1 MRRIALLLLPAALLL
16 AVACGEEETTPGPA
30 VTTEA
35 KATVTTEPL
44 APTNTPVQVPTN
56 TPAPQPTNTPV
67 PPPPP
72 TNTPKP
78 PPPPPTNTAVPPP
91 PPPPPNCHP
100 SYEGACLD
108 PSCSDYDCAGGSGN
122 GPCYTGTVRVV
133 GPDVYGLDRDK
144 DGWGCE

>member
-67 PPPPP
+67 PQPPP

-78 PPPPPTNTAVPPP
+78 PPD
-91 PPPPPNCHP
+91 CHP